1 MDSPITYDF
10 TFEDGQ
16 TFHFSVPAQG
26 WVETDANRDEPR
38 PEWTL
43 LAVDRCPGCPLDA
56 AVHRY
61 CPAAVDLHGAA
72 ARFSAIASFRKAQVV
87 VTVGTRTYSS
97 HVDMNTGLRSLFGLY
112 LALGGCPVTRRLR
125 PLALQHVPFSSLDE
139 TLTRVA
145 GHYLL
150 KQYFALRDGGTPD
163 WEMAGLVELYRK
175 LDDVNS
181 ALMQRLRRASER
193 DSNLNA
199 LCGFATFS
207 RIYAMALDD
216 VLADEKE
223 RLRHGF

>member
-16 TFHFSVPAQG
+16 TFHFSVPTQG
-26 WVETDANRDEPR
+26 WVETPANRDDPL
-38 PEWTL
+38 PAWTL
-43 LAVDRCPGCPLDA
+43 LATDRCPGCPLDA
-56 AVHRY
+56 AVHRF
-61 CPAAVDLHGAA
+61 CPAAVDLHAAA
-72 ARFSAIASFRKAQVV
+72 ARFSAIASFRKARVTVV
-87 VTVGTRTYSS
+87 VGERTYAST
-97 HVDMNTGLRSLFGLY
+97 VDMNTGLRSLFGLY
-112 LALGGCPVTRRLR
+112 LALSGCPVTRRLR

-145 GHYLL
+145 GRYLL

-163 WEMAGLVELYRK
+163 WEMTGLVALYQQ

-181 ALMQRLRRASER
+181 ALMQRLRRASEK

-207 RIYAMALDD
+207 RIYAMAIDD
-216 VLADEKE
+216 VLADEKA
-223 RLRHGF
+223 RLRDGF